1 MAPFD
6 TRSISSWD
14 LGIDLAE
21 PPPEDSEFRP
31 VGSLYF
37 WRHPDS
43 AHLLRAD
50 VSGVY
55 DDIFWARRIGAE
67 DFHAGG
73 VETVLTFTNFTL
85 PVARAE
91 LADGRALK
99 SKELLWGYVRAG
111 FGVGYRRQ
119 VRPGSQD
126 NMFAADLILEPG
138 FLFFD
143 KGPDTAAGFVV
154 PKNTLE
160 LRAHLQVRLDALKR
174 NILELPHVGHQAR
187 QLRRT

>member
-67 DFHAGG
+67 DLHAGG

>member
-21 PPPEDSEFRP
+21 PPPEDSEFLP

-55 DDIFWARRIGAE
+55 DDIFRARRIGAE
-67 DFHAGG
+67 NLHAGG

-138 FLFFD
+138 FLFYN
-143 KGPDTAAGFVV
+143 GC
-154 PKNTLE
+154 
-160 LRAHLQVRLDALKR
+160 
-174 NILELPHVGHQAR
+174 I
-187 QLRRT
+187 